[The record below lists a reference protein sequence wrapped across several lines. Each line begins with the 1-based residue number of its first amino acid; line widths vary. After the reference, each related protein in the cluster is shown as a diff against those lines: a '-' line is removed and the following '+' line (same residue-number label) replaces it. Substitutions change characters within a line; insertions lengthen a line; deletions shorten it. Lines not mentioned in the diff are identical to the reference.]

1 MILIKERM
9 KKKAYLTPEMTN
21 RKVFGKYDILIG
33 MNGGSGGAAG
43 PGQGAKKRGDIEEDA
58 DFWSSSSA
66 Q

>member
-33 MNGGSGGAAG
+33 MNGGSGGGLGSDA
-43 PGQGAKKRGDIEEDA
+43 GAKKRGEVEEDA